1 MATLKPSY
9 TARASRL
16 LELATNDSYEALCA
30 TRSFNI
36 YYLTG
41 FWGNGIYVNN
51 GSNERLFV
59 SILESDRARHNSRVD
74 VITYKA
80 GELTDLLSEFFNG
93 RKAAC
98 DDNSYRY
105 LDAIFAKLKAKPT
118 DIFERARSVKFEDE
132 ISIMKEGGKI
142 MDQVYE
148 NTLNSIGEG
157 TTERDVYAK
166 VVSEI
171 IRHGGD
177 VIPYEDTIGT
187 EIVAFGEN
195 TSYPHYSPPSARALR
210 PGDPV
215 LMDLTLRYNGY
226 IIDFTRT
233 VFFKRAEERMKEVYN
248 SVMEAQAL
256 GIKSLKP
263 GMEGKELDDIVRESF
278 GSRKNLFSHSL
289 GHGVGLEVHEKPFAA
304 PRSSDKLERGSC
316 ITIEPGLYFDGDFGV
331 RIEDS
336 MVVGDSPDLLTNY
349 PRELIII

>member
-1 MATLKPSY
+1 MHS
-9 TARASRL
+9 ARTSRA
-16 LELATNDSYEALCA
+16 LELATNEGYGAICA

-41 FWGNGIYVNN
+41 FWGNGIYANN

-59 SILESDRARHNSRVD
+59 STLESDRARHNSRVD

-80 GELTDLLSEFFNG
+80 GELVDQLSEFFGG

-105 LDAIFAKLKAKPT
+105 LDAIFAKVNAKPT
-118 DIFERARSVKFEDE
+118 DILERARSVKFEDE

-142 MDQVYE
+142 MDLVYE
-148 NTLNSIGEG
+148 SALNSIGEG
-157 TTERDVYAK
+157 MTERDVYAK

-263 GMEGKELDDIVRESF
+263 GMEGRELDNIVRESF
-278 GSRKNLFSHSL
+278 GSKKNLFSHSL
-289 GHGVGLEVHEKPFAA
+289 GHGVGLEVHERPFAA

>member
-1 MATLKPSY
+1 MKSGHA
-9 TARASRL
+9 ARTSRAL
-16 LELATNDSYEALCA
+16 QLAAKEGYESLCA
-30 TRSFNI
+30 TRSFNV

-41 FWGNGIYVNN
+41 FWGNGIYTNN
-51 GSNERLFV
+51 GTDERLFV
-59 SILESDRARHNSRVD
+59 SILESDRARHNSKVE
-74 VITYKA
+74 VTTYKA
-80 GELTDLLSEFFNG
+80 GELLGQLSEFFGG
-93 RKAAC
+93 RKVAC

-105 LDAIFAKLKAKPT
+105 LETIFEKVNAKPT
-118 DIFERARSVKFEDE
+118 DILERVRSVKFDDE
-132 ISIMKEGGKI
+132 ISIMKDGGKI
-142 MDQVYE
+142 MDMVYE
-148 NTLNSIGEG
+148 NALKSMSEG
-157 TTERDVYAK
+157 MRERDLYAK

-233 VFFKRAEERMKEVYN
+233 VFFKRAEERMEKIYN
-248 SVMEAQAL
+248 DVMEAQAL

-263 GMEGKELDDIVRESF
+263 GMEGKELDNIVRESF
-278 GSRKNLFSHSL
+278 GSKKDRFSHSL
-289 GHGVGLEVHEKPFAA
+289 GHGVGVEVHERPFVA
-304 PRSSDKLERGSC
+304 PRSTDKLERGSC

-336 MVVGDSPDLLTNY
+336 MIVDDLPVLLTNY